1 MGCLNETLNPAQLPA
16 PWLSDCKQLQSLN
29 HENNINNAGISST
42 SSSIIIN
49 NSSGGSD
56 HLIPKITK
64 RKKDVT
70 GMFENS
76 YSVVVSMP
84 MTARE
89 NRGARFVVADQERG
103 E

>member
-1 MGCLNETLNPAQLPA
+1 MNSSQLPT
-16 PWLSDCKQLQSLN
+16 PWLSNCKQLQTLN
-29 HENNINNAGISST
+29 EVSST

-49 NSSGGSD
+49 NTNSD

-64 RKKDVT
+64 KKKDVT

-76 YSVVVSMP
+76 YSVVVKVSPP

-89 NRGARFVVADQERG
+89 SRGRG
-103 E
+103 EKAIEESYTAH